1 MDIATMTDA
10 ASVSGT
16 DAYYLYH
23 ICVAVYLIFFLLL
36 IVIFSNKLRSMY
48 NKLADKGGKE

>member
-1 MDIATMTDA
+1 MDIATITDA
-10 ASVSGT
+10 ASVPGT
-16 DAYYLYH
+16 DAYYLYN